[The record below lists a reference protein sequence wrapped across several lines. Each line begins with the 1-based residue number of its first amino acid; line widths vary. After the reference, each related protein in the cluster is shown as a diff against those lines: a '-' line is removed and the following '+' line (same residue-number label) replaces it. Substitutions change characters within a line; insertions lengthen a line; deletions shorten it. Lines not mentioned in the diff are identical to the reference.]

1 MLEKAPYNLKS
12 PGHHLR
18 PTHRRVKSYPIRTP
32 KLKRQDGKE
41 NLTSPVALYRWPRAR
56 GMLGARLGGWKTF
69 SGNHR
74 PNGRGTPRPSTR
86 TKHARGRLH
95 PWPEGCAGITFLCL
109 HRIRRKA
116 TMVNVNWHVPNSPR
130 FQKQVGKAF

>member
-95 PWPEGCAGITFLCL
+95 PWPEGCAPASKEPFLHATRYL
-109 HRIRRKA
+109 LQTRKLLREQA
-116 TMVNVNWHVPNSPR
+116 HLP
-130 FQKQVGKAF
+130 